1 MPRTIDRAGF
11 CAVCADGIKMLW
23 DPARPLLSKPSCSPS
38 KARTRFR
45 FRSHRPMGRIPASP
59 YHPMRR
65 DSSRGFPEKIKLQ
78 ARFRRTKF
86 GGCASMA
93 PRQRFRRLQEPKAAR
108 ARRERGRASGS
119 HKRRRSKL
127 RPRTAETAF
136 RGAVFGFVRALRYN
150 YAHPSRRASLACKA
164 DTPFSFRR
172 ESRERKKEKG

>member
-1 MPRTIDRAGF
+1 MPSAIDRAGF

-45 FRSHRPMGRIPASP
+45 FRSHRPLGRIPASP